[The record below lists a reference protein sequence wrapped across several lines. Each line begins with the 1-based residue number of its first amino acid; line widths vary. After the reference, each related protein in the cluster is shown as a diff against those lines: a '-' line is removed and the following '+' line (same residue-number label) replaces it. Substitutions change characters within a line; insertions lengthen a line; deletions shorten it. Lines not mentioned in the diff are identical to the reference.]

1 MEAKANESV
10 MDERMGT
17 ASMQVSR
24 EQEIASVIKA
34 RYSIDEQIA
43 LLRQKDTKPEE
54 YEAFFAFAEEVKA
67 KVTAARAAEAAA
79 KEGQT

>member
-1 MEAKANESV
+1 MAENENT
-10 MDERMGT
+10 MNEQAG
-17 ASMQVSR
+17 AGSMRVSR
-24 EQEIASVIKA
+24 EAEIASVIKA

-67 KVTAARAAEAAA
+67 KVTAARTAKVAA